1 MGTLAGGN
9 PQSGTIIDDLVETLF
24 EGFTGLRHYL
34 KQRGA
39 GRPADPTMDSLLSEL
54 LRVRLGKG
62 VNVDRAIAY
71 LTRREEPH

>member
-1 MGTLAGGN
+1 MGTLTGN
-9 PQSGTIIDDLVETLF
+9 TPQTGTIIDDLVDTLF

-39 GRPADPTMDSLLSEL
+39 GRPADPTMDSILSEL

-71 LTRREEPH
+71 LTRREESR